1 MGNCVSCEH
10 WREVALKGWGVCT
23 ACSSMK
29 SDLSSRSAMFTA
41 GSCGLKT
48 KPNFGCNQHKKIKE
62 YEIKSE
68 LRTGD

>member
-10 WREVALKGWGVCT
+10 WRRVNPIFGVCT
-23 ACSSMK
+23 ACSSLRLDMNSK
-29 SDLSSRSAMFTA
+29 DVMYYA

-62 YEIKSE
+62 YVDKSE